1 MCTLTSCCENTT
13 ILLLAG
19 LLREQLYT
27 QENTRTRM
35 HASAYSH
42 MHSLFT
48 FPQSLRKAHFR
59 EETVVVGLSSSSP
72 VAFIRSLWGSTAVW
86 SKQAGLGTGPSS
98 TSSCLSFSICNKDC
112 STQPVILP
120 GFLQESH
127 QWVPKTKP
135 SPVGSECWV
144 QVGTPG
150 KQ

>member
-1 MCTLTSCCENTT
+1 MPVHTHTCIPSLPAPGPSGSHTLEK
-13 ILLLAG
+13 
-19 LLREQLYT
+19 RQWW
-27 QENTRTRM
+27 
-35 HASAYSH
+35 SACP
-42 MHSLFT
+42 L
-48 FPQSLRKAHFR
+48 PP
-59 EETVVVGLSSSSP
+59 P
-72 VAFIRSLWGSTAVW
+72 VAFSRSLWGSTAVW

-150 KQ
+150 KQWCAVISSGYLILTNLGCWPHLPRWWECWC